1 MRKLLFVFSIRFKTA
16 ISTVFSWPSK
26 NAERCLKKDQR
37 NTLRIFYRDG
47 YKQKTI
53 FAIRSIKLY
62 RFSPYPYIQQME
74 ELMKKFSS
82 NARITELDALSN
94 AVIRIYQ
101 ANKEVAHDAFLKSV
115 MDEIVG
121 ISANLTSAIGQD
133 RILSG
138 LEDADTARDLAVKKL
153 GTALAGYAVLPIEAK
168 KGAAE
173 KLLAIFN
180 KYGKQIAKAN
190 YASESSLIE
199 SMLEDFG
206 KEGVT
211 ACIQELCGIPEMIAE
226 IRTSQDNFV
235 QVNDAYTAKGGLC
248 VRLFYGNYGQSST
261 KGNLVL
267 SSDS

>member
-206 KEGVT
+206 KE
-211 ACIQELCGIPEMIAE
+211 LCGIPEMIAE

>member
-1 MRKLLFVFSIRFKTA
+1 
-16 ISTVFSWPSK
+16 
-26 NAERCLKKDQR
+26 
-37 NTLRIFYRDG
+37 
-47 YKQKTI
+47 
-53 FAIRSIKLY
+53 
-62 RFSPYPYIQQME
+62 
-74 ELMKKFSS
+74 MKKFSS

-206 KEGVT
+206 ILEIAKTGTIAIERGRST
-211 ACIQELCGIPEMIAE
+211 IYDNNKLQEE
-226 IRTSQDNFV
+226 
-235 QVNDAYTAKGGLC
+235 Y
-248 VRLFYGNYGQSST
+248 NYG
-261 KGNLVL
+261 KHVL
-267 SSDS
+267 

>member
-1 MRKLLFVFSIRFKTA
+1 
-16 ISTVFSWPSK
+16 
-26 NAERCLKKDQR
+26 
-37 NTLRIFYRDG
+37 
-47 YKQKTI
+47 
-53 FAIRSIKLY
+53 
-62 RFSPYPYIQQME
+62 ME

-261 KGNLVL
+261 KGNLVFSSRL
-267 SSDS
+267 SIPTPDSQLPTACRTSRWALVANH